1 MRAADGRKWWP
12 AKDEIHLALS
22 GEKLPLLLRAP
33 EELVNAKKKKKKK
46 KPEQK
51 EADDASADEKED
63 TESEKEPPPKPVVGP
78 PQSVPVALAQASHYD
93 GDS

>member
-12 AKDEIHLALS
+12 AKDEIRLALS

-63 TESEKEPPPKPVVGP
+63 TESEKEPPQASGGP
-78 PQSVPVALAQASHYD
+78 PAVSTSGFGTSFPL
-93 GDS
+93 